1 MSATQSML
9 TSDQVEALKKE
20 AEAAKIEADKL
31 RAKWQKARELLEA
44 LTLEACALP
53 ARKSAAVIEGQ
64 LEEYAEV
71 LRREGMIKAE
81 LVLVEVSTCR
91 AAIRHFQSYKD
102 WAVLYRTY
110 CRANAELVGGPE
122 YPFGMAKGIAAENE
136 LGNALSIVSSAT
148 PPLGDANRQLEAL
161 IIEASKPR

>member
-1 MSATQSML
+1 MQATQSML
-9 TSDQVEALKKE
+9 TSDQVEILKKE

-44 LTLEACALP
+44 ITLEASSLP

-71 LRREGMIKAE
+71 VRREGMIKAE
-81 LVLVEVSTCR
+81 AVLVEVSTCR
-91 AAIRHFQSYKD
+91 AAIRHFSAYKD

-110 CRANAELVGGPE
+110 CRAEAERLGGPE
-122 YPFGMAKGIAAENE
+122 YPEGTAKGIAAENE